1 MKLSE
6 EDLKEIYYC
15 FKYSLKIPEDLKKK
29 IFNILIINS
38 EVKYLT
44 F

>member
-6 EDLKEIYYC
+6 EDIKEIYYC
-15 FKYSLKIPEDLKKK
+15 FKYSLKIPKDLKKK
-29 IFNILIINS
+29 IFKLLVTNSNIKHL
-38 EVKYLT
+38 Y